1 MYTLK
6 SIVQRGT
13 LFGASAA
20 LVVAVVAPAI
30 SVFAQALN
38 PLTERSLLLT
48 SSAPGFQDSDGAG
61 YSEASPNPVGDGG
74 VTIPN
79 HYAPAGSGANGKK
92 TGQTFTFKTSTL
104 PSATVKGFSLQY
116 CTSAAGYCQAPG
128 NNTGDART
136 HDQTSNSGEVGY
148 DADDPTTWGDPAD
161 WDTRTPNREIN
172 DAAHLQKRSDLDFV
186 GDFGEG
192 VAEGTFEVKI
202 DGATQSGW
210 QFAKTNLESPYHKGA
225 HTGKNNYVT
234 LVHETGAVIA
244 GGTEVQI
251 IFRPSE
257 SIYITN
263 PGANEFFVKINTY
276 SSDTSLIGSHND
288 STPFDSSD
296 ATGHTVVDGGVTVA
310 NVMTD
315 SIHITTKVLETMAF
329 SVGTE
334 NRDTVNGLSYHGK
347 CDPVNQKDNNR
358 LQLGN
363 PSAEYSLETGR
374 AWDVYSYWRLSSN
387 SSGGATV
394 YYSGDTLANTVG
406 DKIADM
412 PNEVESTPG
421 TEQFGLGFVD
431 ANFGVAANPD
441 DAARTTDIKS
451 TDANWDA
458 NYQYPSSFP
467 FRTLTGQASTDAT
480 DPSTPTNLRNFG
492 ALSTQTAADNYDEAM
507 GTIFNDSGAS
517 VAPGTAKFR
526 FLASSSTV
534 PERIA
539 QQNETV
545 ISCATAKMRY
555 VANIGADTPAGV
567 YTTKIN
573 YLAAPQY

>member
-1 MYTLK
+1 MHTLK

-20 LVVAVVAPAI
+20 LVVAAVVPAV
-30 SVFAQALN
+30 SVFADALN

-48 SSAPGFQDSDGAG
+48 SSAPGWQDTDGSGNSA
-61 YSEASPNPVGDGG
+61 AAPNSVGE
-74 VTIPN
+74 N
-79 HYAPAGSGANGKK
+79 YAPAGSGPNGKK
-92 TGQTFTFKTSTL
+92 AGQTFTFKVSST
-104 PSATVKGFSLQY
+104 ADVKGLSLQY
-116 CTSAAGYCQAPG
+116 CTSAAGLCQAPG
-128 NNTGDART
+128 NNNEMVPGYAEPAVKDAAGDAR
-136 HDQTSNSGEVGY
+136 NGVY
-148 DADDPTTWGDPAD
+148 DAGTNTTGRPA
-161 WDTRTPNREIN
+161 N
-172 DAAHLQKRSDLDFV
+172 DGAATVGGHANKKSDLDFV
-186 GDFGEG
+186 GAFT
-192 VAEGTFEVKI
+192 EGTGAGQYEVKVN
-202 DGATQSGW
+202 GSTSTGW
-210 QFAKTNLESPYHKGA
+210 VFTAANLESSA
-225 HTGKNNYVT
+225 HTGQLTGKKNYVT
-234 LVHETGAVIA
+234 LVNSAGVNIA
-244 GGTEVQI
+244 NGQEVQV

-263 PGANEFFVKINTY
+263 PGSKEFFVKINTY
-276 SSDTSLIGSHND
+276 SSDTVLKGIHNEAD
-288 STPFDSSD
+288 E
-296 ATGHTVVDGGVTVA
+296 AQHTVIDGGVTVA

-334 NRDTVNGLSYHGK
+334 NLDTATGKSYHGK
-347 CDPVNQKDNNR
+347 CDPINQKDNNR

-363 PSAEYSLETGR
+363 PDAEYSLETGR
-374 AWDVYSYWRLSSN
+374 AWDVFSYWRLSSN

-406 DKIADM
+406 DSIQDM
-412 PNEVESTPG
+412 PNEVVSTPG

-441 DAARTTDIKS
+441 DAARTTDVKS
-451 TDANWDA
+451 SDSNWDA
-458 NYQYPSSFP
+458 NYLHPSSYP
-467 FRTLTGQASTDAT
+467 FRTLSGQATVDLGNGRDFNGL
-480 DPSTPTNLRNFG
+480 DPQDS
-492 ALSTQTAADNYDEAM
+492 SDDYDEAT
-507 GTIFNDSGAS
+507 GTLFDNSGSS
-517 VAPGTAKFR
+517 VAPGTAKFK
-526 FLASSSTV
+526 FLKTSLTV